1 MKNIKN
7 IEAVEKIEVVEPV
20 IVVGFNSGK
29 KELIEFYPEFILN
42 ENQHQGT
49 TKKNLVVEL
58 KKNFPKVKFSVKKEF
73 NDCYSVT
80 WFESVTIEEVDNVVR
95 KFIDHQND
103 ESGDFRD
110 YNPTNFNRFFGGFK
124 FISTYRNFGDSKKLL
139 LEELGQLMGDDNK
152 NYPNNISDTLYRLL
166 RKTSFPIGAKV
177 IGIKNNDNFKGG
189 NIEDS
194 FIIIFEQNTI

>member
-1 MKNIKN
+1 MEN
-7 IEAVEKIEVVEPV
+7 VEKIEVVEPIIV
-20 IVVGFNSGK
+20 IGLNSGK
-29 KELIEFYPEFILN
+29 NELIEFYPEFIIN

-73 NDCYSVT
+73 SDCYSVT

-103 ESGDFRD
+103 VSGDFRD
-110 YNPTNFNRFFGGFK
+110 YTPTNFNKLFGGFK
-124 FISTYRNFGDSKKLL
+124 FISTYRNFGDSKELL
-139 LEELGQLMGDDNK
+139 LEKLGELMNDTDR
-152 NYPNNISDTLYRLL
+152 NYPNNVSDTLYRLL

-177 IGIKNNDNFKGG
+177 IGIKKDDNFKGG
-189 NIEDS
+189 NSEDS
-194 FIIIFEQNTI
+194 FTIIFDKNTI